1 LFCDSTNNQG
11 RSCEE
16 DIVECDVVVIEDTL
30 ATETIRETEEKLW
43 NREYKVLVKEI

>member
-16 DIVECDVVVIEDTL
+16 DIVVVIEDTL